1 MYLSSL
7 SLEMRVGREADV
19 VAVVTGEDF
28 TGKEAKERTLLHG
41 QGARGEE
48 RRCARGAGKVRA
60 ERTPRGTRR
69 GRRTEETA
77 GERRPRLATEK
88 AKLPASANWF
98 SGISRL
104 QVVVG
109 ENNDNNDEDDDDDGR

>member
-1 MYLSSL
+1 MT
-7 SLEMRVGREADV
+7 V
-19 VAVVTGEDF
+19 EDF

-48 RRCARGAGKVRA
+48 RRCAGRGGGQKRCAQKEHRGGGAG
-60 ERTPRGTRR
+60 R
-69 GRRTEETA
+69 GRRTGETV
-77 GERRPRLATEK
+77 GGHEERRPRLATEK